1 MVAAVAS
8 SQVSVDNQA
17 GEQNHRES
25 KAPAGVHSFF
35 LSKIQSYELT
45 INEKAQNLRRL
56 EAQRNSLNAR
66 VRMIHEELQLLQEP
80 GSYVGEVEKVM
91 GKKKVL
97 VKIQPE
103 GKYVVDVASD
113 IDVAQLKPSLR
124 VALRSDSYTL
134 HKILPNKIDPLV
146 SLMMVEKVPDST
158 YEMVGGLDRQIKEIK
173 EVIELPVKHPELF
186 ESLGIAQPKGVLLY
200 GPPGTG
206 KTLLARAVAHHTD
219 CKFIRVSGSE
229 LVQKYIGEGSR
240 MVREL
245 FVMAREHAPS
255 IIFMDE
261 IDSIGSSRGDD
272 GGNGDSEVQ
281 RTMLELL
288 NQLDGFEDTQ
298 NIKVI
303 MATNRIDILD
313 SALLRPGRIDRKI
326 EFPPPGPE
334 ARVSILRIHS
344 RKMSLQRGINLRVL
358 AEKMGQC
365 SGAEVRG
372 ICTEAGMYALRERRQ
387 HVSQEDFELA
397 ISKVLK
403 RQTDGSMSV
412 NKLFT

>member
-25 KAPAGVHSFF
+25 KAPAGVDSFF

-245 FVMAREHAPS
+245 IVMAREHAPS